1 MKPPESFSPKDKE
14 DDESSNIRL
23 NRRNQNRYIVKEF
36 ADCVNCKKDVLSSC
50 INLMAELENTD
61 TDIPQLKIY
70 VQEISDI
77 CDDPVDQDKTE
88 GTGEIEEIK
97 EPESVEPTSL
107 AELVTYAANT
117 ARAGTD
123 SKITDV
129 EFAIARLG
137 FDSVKKNIN

>member
-1 MKPPESFSPKDKE
+1 
-14 DDESSNIRL
+14 
-23 NRRNQNRYIVKEF
+23 
-36 ADCVNCKKDVLSSC
+36 
-50 INLMAELENTD
+50 MAELESTD

-77 CDDPVDQDKTE
+77 CDEPVDQDKTAE
-88 GTGEIEEIK
+88 TGEIEEIK

-107 AELVTYAANT
+107 AELLTYAANT
-117 ARAGTD
+117 ARAGTE